1 MRNFQK
7 PCSSRHIKFHLLAA
21 VLLAW
26 ILFLGTPLSRAEYK
40 SLKVAVQPA
49 KEYSFFQ
56 SQGSVIIAVDPYLEN
71 EKIRTAFDVKDM
83 VKKGVYPF
91 HIIITNESD
100 NLISVDGPAILL
112 NSPDHVDRESLPPEE
127 VVQIL
132 LSKSHSSTGKG
143 PSFPSPIPFPI
154 KKGDDTFEL
163 NADLTRKELHKLRVE
178 PHTTG
183 AGFIYF
189 EMPPGIKDL
198 KGWRIFVP
206 KVRDLQTQKDYLFF
220 EVELK

>member
-1 MRNFQK
+1 MRNFQE
-7 PCSSRHIKFHLLAA
+7 PCSSIFIMHHLLTGI
-21 VLLAW
+21 LLAW
-26 ILFLGTPLSRAEYK
+26 ILFFSAPSFKAEYK

-49 KEYSFFQ
+49 QEYSFFQ

-91 HIIITNESD
+91 HIIITNNSD

-112 NSPDHVDRESLPPEE
+112 NSPDHVDRESLPPED
-127 VVQIL
+127 VVQTL
-132 LSKSHSSTGKG
+132 LSKSPSSAGKG
-143 PSFPSPIPFPI
+143 PSIPSPIPFPI
-154 KKGDDTFEL
+154 KKGSDAFEL
-163 NADLTRKELHKLRVE
+163 NTDLTRKELHKLRVE

-183 AGFIYF
+183 AGFLYF
-189 EMPPGIKDL
+189 QLPPGTKEL
-198 KGWRIFVP
+198 KGWRVYIP
-206 KVRDLQTQKDYLFF
+206 KVRDLQTQKDFLFF